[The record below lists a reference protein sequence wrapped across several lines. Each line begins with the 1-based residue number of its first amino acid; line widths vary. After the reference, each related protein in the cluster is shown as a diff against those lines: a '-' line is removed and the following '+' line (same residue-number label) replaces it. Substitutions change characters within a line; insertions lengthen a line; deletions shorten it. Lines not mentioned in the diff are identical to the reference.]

1 MSRSFAKPAFSRTVT
16 IDIKQWTTST
26 QNTFTFQNYLSYFG
40 RWLEKS
46 NELRSNWRSAPP
58 PTAPPSS
65 LSSTCWLDPFSS
77 NVKKGKDTS
86 MLGNVDE
93 EDVEKD
99 DQDQGWLLGWATN
112 LGNGDEEDVEKNDQG
127 WLLGWATNLGGAAGR
142 GACSLPNSPLC
153 ISSPTSSSLLLSIVR
168 LIIIIFSCH
177 SHPQHCRLSV
187 LSLWVHY
194 VCCSGRLDLDSL
206 SFLSS

>member
-1 MSRSFAKPAFSRTVT
+1 MSRSFAKPAFSRTAT
-16 IDIKQWTTST
+16 SNTKQSTTST

-99 DQDQGWLLGWATN
+99 DQNKMSPWCLKWFWQQGKLSTN
-112 LGNGDEEDVEKNDQG
+112 SGPNGHYKLQLCVGLNLKLDKLIINGEQETTLEKND
-127 WLLGWATNLGGAAGR
+127 
-142 GACSLPNSPLC
+142 
-153 ISSPTSSSLLLSIVR
+153 I
-168 LIIIIFSCH
+168 
-177 SHPQHCRLSV
+177 
-187 LSLWVHY
+187 
-194 VCCSGRLDLDSL
+194 
-206 SFLSS
+206 

>member
-1 MSRSFAKPAFSRTVT
+1 MVLAFSSPPHGEYLDNLLTINKQFHLKRFFLAYISELKKVYFMSRSFAKPAFSRTVT
-16 IDIKQWTTST
+16 IDIKQLTSST

-40 RWLEKS
+40 RWLEKFT
-46 NELRSNWRSAPP
+46 ELRSNWRSAPP

-99 DQDQGWLLGWATN
+99 DQGWLLDGQPT
-112 LGNGDEEDVEKNDQG
+112 KNCII
-127 WLLGWATNLGGAAGR
+127 GR
-142 GACSLPNSPLC
+142 KG
-153 ISSPTSSSLLLSIVR
+153 
-168 LIIIIFSCH
+168 
-177 SHPQHCRLSV
+177 HP
-187 LSLWVHY
+187 
-194 VCCSGRLDLDSL
+194 
-206 SFLSS
+206 